1 LRPLGV
7 LPLLCLLAAAAA
19 HADPADDSCARL
31 DAEAM
36 DGVTRLLGL
45 DGAEPARQWG
55 ARYGESWH
63 IESLR
68 PRPVTKGDGQIVR
81 FSEMPLPLCFLT
93 YDCERGSAST
103 TQLLSEL
110 NRSDSRATGF
120 WLGSFVA
127 SAGDLLRQWR
137 AAGHEAGLHSY
148 GHAVQTSLS
157 TSGFAADLER
167 AEAAVI
173 KATGAESDRVY
184 RYPYGEGNGRLTEVV
199 SDHGFRPFFWTIDT
213 NDWRGRSGSQVAAS
227 IQAAG
232 PGDIALMHDTPG
244 AIDAACRAVEALRA
258 KGLEPAPLSWA
269 AAAYPAQPVF
279 MIPGP
284 VKPVG
289 RAGERPE
296 PAKLQVAYAPAGDWL
311 AVVADGALALWDR
324 AAHSGVRVAQNVA
337 WVDWSPEGSMLLVT
351 TLAPDSHV
359 YLLDPGVTA
368 AACASDRGL
377 AITAL
382 PGAVRLSTPGSRNH
396 AAAFVGSGAGVEW
409 IREGPSGP
417 AQRVRVSLRRQAPWA
432 VVSVYGAS
440 GAKVTLTRSGGEV
453 TATAPCRLT
462 LPLTGAE
469 ASAMMMV
476 EGATAYPLRLRV
488 DVERGVVT
496 EANLAEFMDG

>member
-1 LRPLGV
+1 MRPLCV
-7 LPLLCLLAAAAA
+7 LPLLFLLAAAA
-19 HADPADDSCARL
+19 HADPADGSRTRL

-55 ARYGESWH
+55 SRYGESWH
-63 IESLR
+63 IESVR
-68 PRPVTKGDGQIVR
+68 ARPVTKGDGQIVR
-81 FSEMPLPLCFLT
+81 FAEMPLPLCFLT
-93 YDCERGSAST
+93 YDCERGAANT
-103 TQLLSEL
+103 TKLLSEL

-120 WLGSFVA
+120 WLGSFAA

-137 AAGHEAGLHSY
+137 TAGHEAGLHSY

-167 AEAAVI
+167 AGAAVI
-173 KATGAESDRVY
+173 KATGAESDRIY
-184 RYPYGEGNGRLTEVV
+184 RYPYGEGSGRLTEVL

-227 IQAAG
+227 IQTAG

-244 AIDAACRAVEALRA
+244 AIDSAYRAVEALRA

-269 AAAYPAQPVF
+269 AVTYPAQPVF

-284 VKPVG
+284 VRPVG
-289 RAGERPE
+289 RAGDRPE
-296 PAKLQVAYAPAGDWL
+296 PAQLQVACAPAGDWL
-311 AVVADGALALWDR
+311 AVVSEGALALWDR
-324 AAHSGVRVAQNVA
+324 AAQSGVRVAEDVA
-337 WVDWSPEGSMLLVT
+337 CVDWSPEGSMLLVT

-359 YLLDPGVTA
+359 YLVDPAVTA
-368 AACASDRGL
+368 ATCASDRGQ
-377 AITAL
+377 AVAAL
-382 PGAVRLSTPGSRNH
+382 PGAVRLSSPGSRNH
-396 AAAFVGSGAGVEW
+396 AAAFVESGAGVEW

-432 VVSVYGAS
+432 VVSVYGA
-440 GAKVTLTRSGGEV
+440 ACAEVTLSRPGGEV

-462 LPLTGAE
+462 LPLAGAE
-469 ASAMMMV
+469 ASAMMVV
-476 EGATAYPLRLRV
+476 EGATAHPLRLRV

-496 EANLAEFMDG
+496 EVDLAEFTDE